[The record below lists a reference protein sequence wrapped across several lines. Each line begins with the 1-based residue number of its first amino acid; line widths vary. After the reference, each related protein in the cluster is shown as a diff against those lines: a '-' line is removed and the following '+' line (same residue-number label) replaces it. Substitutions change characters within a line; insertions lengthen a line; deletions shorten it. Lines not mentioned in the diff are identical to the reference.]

1 MASDPVDRARLLASC
16 SQGSGDWLHA
26 LPLSSVGLKMDN
38 ATVRISVGLRLGAP
52 VVRSHTCVCGATVTA
67 DGHRGLSCRHGSG
80 RHSRHNQINDLLCR
94 AFASAGTM
102 ATREPQSLCT
112 NTGKRPDGVTL
123 IPWQRGRCLAWDAT
137 CPDTF
142 AMCHV
147 TAGSNEAGSAAASA
161 ELKKCQK
168 YSDIISGVD
177 FVPVAIETSGVWGK
191 QALEL
196 VKEIGRRVAA
206 ITYDNRSASFLRQRL
221 SVAIQRG
228 NAYCVLGT
236 FPKSHVVDEL

>member
-1 MASDPVDRARLLASC
+1 MSSIRQCGNHGDQRTAKFVYEHRKEARWR
-16 SQGSGDWLHA
+16 D
-26 LPLSSVGLKMDN
+26 
-38 ATVRISVGLRLGAP
+38 
-52 VVRSHTCVCGATVTA
+52 A
-67 DGHRGLSCRHGSG
+67 D
-80 RHSRHNQINDLLCR
+80 
-94 AFASAGTM
+94 TM
-102 ATREPQSLCT
+102 ATRSLS
-112 NTGKRPDGVTL
+112 GM
-123 IPWQRGRCLAWDAT
+123 GRNVL
-137 CPDTF
+137 DTF

-147 TAGSNEAGSAAASA
+147 TSGCNEADSAAASA

>member
-1 MASDPVDRARLLASC
+1 MAI
-16 SQGSGDWLHA
+16 GDHA
-26 LPLSSVGLKMDN
+26 ENRKS
-38 ATVRISVGLRLGAP
+38 
-52 VVRSHTCVCGATVTA
+52 
-67 DGHRGLSCRHGSG
+67 
-80 RHSRHNQINDLLCR
+80 LCR
-94 AFASAGTM
+94 
-102 ATREPQSLCT
+102 
-112 NTGKRPDGVTL
+112 NTGKRLDGVTLIL
-123 IPWQRGRCLAWDAT
+123 IPWQRGRNCLAWDAT

-147 TAGSNEAGSAAASA
+147 SPGSNEAGSAAASA

-228 NAYCVLGT
+228 KAYCVLGT
-236 FPKSHVVDEL
+236 LQKSHVVDEL

>member
-1 MASDPVDRARLLASC
+1 MVC
-16 SQGSGDWLHA
+16 S
-26 LPLSSVGLKMDN
+26 
-38 ATVRISVGLRLGAP
+38 ISRV
-52 VVRSHTCVCGATVTA
+52 
-67 DGHRGLSCRHGSG
+67 
-80 RHSRHNQINDLLCR
+80 
-94 AFASAGTM
+94 
-102 ATREPQSLCT
+102 E
-112 NTGKRPDGVTL
+112 
-123 IPWQRGRCLAWDAT
+123 
-137 CPDTF
+137 
-142 AMCHV
+142 
-147 TAGSNEAGSAAASA
+147 
-161 ELKKCQK
+161 KCQK